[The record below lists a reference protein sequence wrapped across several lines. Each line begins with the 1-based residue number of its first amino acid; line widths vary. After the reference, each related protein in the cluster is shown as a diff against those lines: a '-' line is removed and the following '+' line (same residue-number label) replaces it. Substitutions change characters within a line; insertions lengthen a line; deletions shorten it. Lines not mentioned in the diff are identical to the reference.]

1 MQRLFMTTRD
11 RNMTKIA
18 MLSTGEEVLHG
29 DIVDTNAAWMSAEF
43 YQHGFALAKRS
54 TIGDQMNA
62 LVEELLMLSFN
73 YDVVIVNGGLGPT
86 TDDMSAAAAAAAS
99 EQKLV
104 MFPEW
109 VKRMEEMFSGRGMP
123 MPDSNLKQ
131 ALLPPSS
138 EIVDNPVGTAC
149 GFKLKINDA
158 TFYFTPG
165 VPSEFKRMVSFEI
178 IPDLART
185 YPQVVA
191 SECSRLFTFGLSE
204 SGISDVLDQLKLPE
218 GYELGYRSYL
228 PFIEVKLFGPKW
240 DLETRVKLLQ
250 MVYKLL
256 ESNVVSVDEPMIDH
270 IGHIMAE
277 RKKTLSVSEVSTKGA
292 LSAWLQSNKQVE
304 DCFGHSWVM
313 AEPKESELDKND
325 PLASTFALAGATR
338 EKCGTELALVTG
350 KLEGNTFSVALSSEA
365 GEWGQ
370 VLEFYRQHKREDART
385 IIKTVAAD
393 MLRRHLDNKPMFGDY
408 SSVKRV
414 KDMFIPSAI
423 IK

>member
-54 TIGDQMNA
+54 TVGDQMNA

-109 VKRMEEMFSGRGMP
+109 LKRMEEMFSGRGMP

-131 ALLPPSS
+131 ALLPASS

-228 PFIEVKLFGPKW
+228 PFIEVKLFGPKS

-292 LSAWLQSNKQVE
+292 LSAWLQSNEQVE

-313 AEPKESELDKND
+313 AEPKESELGKND
-325 PLASTFALAGATR
+325 PLAATFALAGATR

-370 VLEFYRQHKREDART
+370 VLEFYRQYKREDART

>member
-1 MQRLFMTTRD
+1 
-11 RNMTKIA
+11 MTKIA

-54 TIGDQMNA
+54 TVGDQMNA

-86 TDDMSAAAAAAAS
+86 TDDMSAAAAASAS

-109 VKRMEEMFSGRGMP
+109 LARMEEMFSGRGMP

-131 ALLPPSS
+131 ALLPASS

-228 PFIEVKLFGPKW
+228 PFIEVKLFGPKS

-292 LSAWLQSNKQVE
+292 LSAWLQSNEQVE

-313 AEPKESELDKND
+313 AEPKESELEKND
-325 PLASTFALAGATR
+325 SLAATFALAGATR

-370 VLEFYRQHKREDART
+370 VLEFYRQYKREDART

>member
-1 MQRLFMTTRD
+1 
-11 RNMTKIA
+11 MTKIA

-54 TIGDQMNA
+54 TVGDQMNA

-86 TDDMSAAAAAAAS
+86 TDDMSAAAAATAS

-109 VKRMEEMFSGRGMP
+109 LDRMEEMFSGRGMP

-131 ALLPPSS
+131 ALLPASS

-165 VPSEFKRMVSFEI
+165 VPSEFKRMVTFEI
-178 IPDLART
+178 LPDLSRT

-228 PFIEVKLFGPKW
+228 PFIEVKLFGPKSG
-240 DLETRVKLLQ
+240 LETRVKLMQ

-277 RKKTLSVSEVSTKGA
+277 KKKTLSVSEVSTKGA
-292 LSAWLQSNKQVE
+292 LSAWLQLNEQVE

-313 AEPKESELDKND
+313 AEPKESELEKSDL
-325 PLASTFALAGATR
+325 LAATFALAGATR

-350 KLEGNTFSVALSSEA
+350 KLEGNTFSVALSTEA

-370 VLEFYRQHKREDART
+370 VLEFYRQYSREDQRNV
-385 IIKTVAAD
+385 IKTVAAD
-393 MLRRHLDNKPMFGDY
+393 MLRRHLDNKPMFGTY
-408 SSVKRV
+408 SSVKRL
-414 KDMFIPSAI
+414 KDMFIPATI

>member
-1 MQRLFMTTRD
+1 
-11 RNMTKIA
+11 MTKIA

-54 TIGDQMNA
+54 TVGDQMNA

-104 MFPEW
+104 IFPEW

-131 ALLPPSS
+131 ALLPASS

-228 PFIEVKLFGPKW
+228 PFIEVKLFGPKS

-292 LSAWLQSNKQVE
+292 LSAWLQSNEQVE

-313 AEPKESELDKND
+313 AEPKESELEKND
-325 PLASTFALAGATR
+325 SLAATFALAGATR

-370 VLEFYRQHKREDART
+370 VLEFYRQYKREDART